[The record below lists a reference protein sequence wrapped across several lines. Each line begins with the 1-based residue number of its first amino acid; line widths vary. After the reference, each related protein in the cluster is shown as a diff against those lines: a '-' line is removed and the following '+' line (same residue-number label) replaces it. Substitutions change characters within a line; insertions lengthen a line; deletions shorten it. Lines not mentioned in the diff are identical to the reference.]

1 MKTFNKDFLIE
12 KGIPKKGDDI
22 LELSAPQKGDV
33 DPVTGEKQTA
43 KVIHSSLSLP
53 AGYTCPYATECRAR
67 TVKHT
72 KYKTFYVGKVV
83 DGPLCKFRCF
93 AASNEAIYGDARE
106 MRNRN
111 MEKLTGV
118 HPDKVFGDI
127 TDSNPLRINDLDMD
141 EFDKEL
147 KGDESKFG
155 DLISDVTSTIHDKDT
170 IKDYIIKTIASNK
183 NYIITTG
190 PKYNDKGVIR
200 IHVSGDFFSQ
210 AYFDAFMEAA
220 ELYKDDIIF
229 YAYTKSIPYWVKA
242 KASGIIPKNFK
253 LNGSYGGSK
262 DDLIRENEFKFAR
275 VCFTKDEAN
284 NYPYVDAEKTT
295 LLTDS
300 RGNPVQGWWI
310 NENGIRTMIE
320 NGLPICEEDDFPA
333 YEDNG
338 SPFALLLHGT
348 QPAGSDAAAKI
359 SKIKSEGK
367 DDTTTARLTFLINKF
382 PELDEID
389 VQIVLII
396 YMMYYN
402 IKKKRVVEKGGDARK
417 KEIMAVN
424 EIAKFLIKENL
435 VTKHD
440 SVPMASAKFNTLKT
454 TYDIKNWAETEF
466 TNHKGVK

>member
-1 MKTFNKDFLIE
+1 MKTFKKDFLIE
-12 KGIPKKGDDI
+12 KGTLKKGDDI
-22 LELSAPQKGDV
+22 LELSQPQKGDI
-33 DPVTGEKQTA
+33 DPVTGEKITA
-43 KVIHSSLSLP
+43 KVLHTSLSLP

-67 TVKHT
+67 TVPAG
-72 KYKTFYVGKVV
+72 KYKDFHVGKVV

-93 AASNEAIYGDARE
+93 AASNEAVYADARAV
-106 MRNRN
+106 RNRN

-118 HPDKVFGDI
+118 HPDKAFGDI
-127 TDSNPLRINDLDMD
+127 TGDNPLRINDIDMD

-155 DLISDVTSTIHDKDT
+155 DLIQDVTSTIHDKDV
-170 IKDYIIKTIASNK
+170 IKDYIVKTIASNK

-190 PKYNDKGVIR
+190 PQYNGKGVIR

-220 ELYKDDIIF
+220 KLYEEEIVF

-242 KASGIIPKNFK
+242 KAKGIIPKNFK

-262 DDLIRENEFKFAR
+262 DALIKENEFKFTR
-275 VCFTKDEAN
+275 VCFTKEEAN
-284 NYPYVDAEKTT
+284 NYPYADVEKTT
-295 LLTDS
+295 LLTFTNGDT
-300 RGNPVQGWWI
+300 VQEFFI
-310 NENGIRTMIE
+310 NENGIRTKIE
-320 NGLPICEEDDFPA
+320 SLPICEEDDFPA

-338 SPFALLLHGT
+338 GPFALLLHGT
-348 QPAGSDAAAKI
+348 QPAGSDAAEKI
-359 SKIKSEGK
+359 ARIKSEGK
-367 DDTTTARLTFLINKF
+367 DETITARLTYLINKF
-382 PELDEID
+382 PELDEVD

-424 EIAKFLIKENL
+424 EIARLLVKED
-435 VTKHD
+435 VVDKKE
-440 SVPMASAKFNTLKT
+440 A
-454 TYDIKNWAETEF
+454 IQ
-466 TNHKGVK
+466 